1 VVGDS
6 GWDARPPWYPGTI
19 DGSRSASLMGRRLKP
34 SAASMDGIA
43 VARGWMLWRD
53 CGRKC

>member
-1 VVGDS
+1 MVGDS